1 MDNQNT
7 ATNLQSK
14 KWRGSLIQ
22 LLRLLGGAILGYL
35 ISFVLLI
42 FNGTVFLPLLGMII
56 SGQEELFELVFF
68 YALYDS
74 LRSMGAVHGMAEFVY
89 TSLWALIGALLMSGR
104 RKQIRIGVI
113 FLILYVI
120 VGLLAYSILVML
132 RVPT

>member
-14 KWRGSLIQ
+14 KWRRSLIQ

-35 ISFVLLI
+35 ISFGLLI
-42 FNGTVFLPLLGMII
+42 FDGTVFLPLLGMII

-68 YALYDS
+68 YALYDT
-74 LRSMGAVHGMAEFVY
+74 LRSMGAVQGMAEFVY

-120 VGLLAYSILVML
+120 FGYLIYNILVVL
-132 RVPT
+132 RLPT

>member
-1 MDNQNT
+1 MDNLN
-7 ATNLQSK
+7 NESNPEPK
-14 KWRGSLIQ
+14 IQ
-22 LLRLLGGAILGYL
+22 LSGFVLVLRLLGGAILGYL

-42 FNGTVFLPLLGMII
+42 FNGTVFLPLLGKII

-68 YALYDS
+68 YALYDT
-74 LRSMGAVHGMAEFVY
+74 LHSMGAVDGLALFVY

-120 VGLLAYSILVML
+120 VGCLAYSILVVL
-132 RVPT
+132 RLPT